1 MINYLRKYI
10 SSSVRDVV
18 ENYFLLS
25 YEDAFDKA
33 RKLLEQ
39 KYGDPFVI
47 GNAFRNNLE
56 KWPKIMAKDGYN

>member
-1 MINYLRKYI
+1 MIKYLRKYI

-25 YEDAFDKA
+25 CEGAFDKA

-47 GNAFRNNLE
+47 GNSFSNNLE
-56 KWPKIMAKDGYN
+56 KWPKIMAKDGEN